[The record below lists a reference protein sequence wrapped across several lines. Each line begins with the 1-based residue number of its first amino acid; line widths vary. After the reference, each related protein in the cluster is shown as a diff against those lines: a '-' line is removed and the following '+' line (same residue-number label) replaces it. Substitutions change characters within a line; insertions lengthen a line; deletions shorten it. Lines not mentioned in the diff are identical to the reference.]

1 MKLRATTRLYFDKNR
16 PTQNG
21 TCSVKLVVG
30 FNRKRKYYATG
41 YRMGKQEFEKI
52 QLNKNLGK
60 KNNIKIQLQEIIHKA
75 NNTIN
80 HLPVFTFHNF
90 ETLFLD
96 QRRILDNVY
105 AQFDLCIEKLEAEN
119 RLKTASSY
127 RSAKNKFVL
136 FQKNLSFGCVTT
148 NFLCEFK
155 DWMLKNSLSTASVGI
170 YIRCLRTIYNTQN
183 LPIVISPFGNGKFK
197 IPRGGNTKKALHP
210 SDLKNIKKHHT
221 SGLSVKDRSVDIW
234 LFLFQTGGMNFL
246 DMCNLKWENVQDD
259 KVIFKRQ
266 KTINTTADKREIFAP
281 MTIYSKKIIKKWGT
295 DKKENSY
302 VFPFFYENISEKQKI
317 SRKESLLKKTNEH
330 LSEIYN
336 LQSLN
341 KKVTTGFARHS
352 FATTLING
360 GIDKDKVSFYMGHKP
375 FGVTEN
381 YINRQN
387 NNDDIKAIEI
397 LEKALED

>member
-1 MKLRATTRLYFDKNR
+1 MKLGATNRLYFDKNR

-21 TCSVKLVVG
+21 TCSVKLVVS

-105 AQFDLCIEKLEAEN
+105 AHFDLYIEKLEAEN

-210 SDLKNIKKHHT
+210 SDLKILKNIT
-221 SGLSVKDRSVDIW
+221 
-234 LFLFQTGGMNFL
+234 
-246 DMCNLKWENVQDD
+246 
-259 KVIFKRQ
+259 
-266 KTINTTADKREIFAP
+266 
-281 MTIYSKKIIKKWGT
+281 
-295 DKKENSY
+295 
-302 VFPFFYENISEKQKI
+302 
-317 SRKESLLKKTNEH
+317 H
-330 LSEIYN
+330 L
-336 LQSLN
+336 
-341 KKVTTGFARHS
+341 V
-352 FATTLING
+352 
-360 GIDKDKVSFYMGHKP
+360 
-375 FGVTEN
+375 
-381 YINRQN
+381 
-387 NNDDIKAIEI
+387 
-397 LEKALED
+397 